1 MSATTPNSPSKR
13 KQIDKMNK
21 PELME
26 EVRCHRQRENEHEN
40 LIKELK
46 HDVKEIKDELNEIRS
61 RRGSSSVRGDF
72 ETRLVQ
78 MKRGFAGQEHH
89 TRREFVDIVGLFEIF
104 KGEDLEEAVLKVFE
118 VAGVPMEKRVFHVI
132 HSLRNTTVVIA
143 KVCNRRDAIAIL
155 PNKRKLRE
163 LRQEGKKKLKSE
175 KIYVNESLCPAHK
188 RILGK
193 CNALLKKKYVD
204 AFYTINGKVKIKYG
218 GRNRQETT
226 EISHEKDLIK
236 VSDIDITK
244 SLGEEHE
251 NNINPHN

>member
-61 RRGSSSVRGDF
+61 RRGSSSVRDDF

-89 TRREFVDIVGLFEIF
+89 TRREFVDIVGLLEIF
-104 KGEDLEEAVLKVFE
+104 KGEDLEEAILKVFR
-118 VAGVPMEKRVFHVI
+118 VAGVPVEKRVFHVI
-132 HSLRNTTVVIA
+132 HRLRNTRVVIA

-163 LRQEGKKKLKSE
+163 LRQKGKKKLKSE
-175 KIYVNESLCPAHK
+175 KSTSMNLCAPPTSVFWVNVTL
-188 RILGK
+188 
-193 CNALLKKKYVD
+193 Y
-204 AFYTINGKVKIKYG
+204 
-218 GRNRQETT
+218 
-226 EISHEKDLIK
+226 
-236 VSDIDITK
+236 
-244 SLGEEHE
+244 
-251 NNINPHN
+251 